1 MINLELKKLEKRQ
14 KISFIAL
21 LILIILSAVFS
32 LNINFYISICFL
44 VIGICIVY
52 IEVLNKK
59 MIKKLEES

>member
-44 VIGICIVY
+44 AIGVGVVY
-52 IEVLNKK
+52 IEYLNRKIMK
-59 MIKKLEES
+59 ELEE